1 MMGGGEVA
9 QCPCTLLP
17 SSCPSSMA
25 SQSSALGITN
35 KQMPFFIL
43 TLNWHAFF
51 ISCMTERQTGVHVL
65 TSFFFFFFFNNS
77 SRL

>member
-1 MMGGGEVA
+1 MMGGGGGGGEVA

-25 SQSSALGITN
+25 SQSSAPGITN

-43 TLNWHAFF
+43 TLNCMCFF
-51 ISCMTERQTGVHVL
+51 ISCMTQRQTGVHCFDIVFL
-65 TSFFFFFFFNNS
+65 KKF
-77 SRL
+77 